1 MSSIV
6 LLAVLLFSVGQG
18 AADGDDETPVSIFH
32 PSYLILAAGIFTAF
46 IAGDLFNLYV
56 GFEILL
62 VASYVLI
69 TLGSTESRIRT
80 GVVYIVV
87 SLVSSILFLAAI
99 AMIYGA
105 LGTVNMVQISERM
118 AQLPPDTQL
127 LLHLMLLL
135 AFSIKAAVFPL
146 SFWLPDSYPTAPAP
160 VTAVFAGLL
169 TKVGVYAL
177 IRTETQLF
185 SDSDVNLLLMI
196 VALATM
202 IVGVLGAVAQ
212 AELKRIL
219 SFTLVSH
226 VGYMVFGLAIATPA
240 AIGATIYYMVH
251 HIVVQ
256 TTLFL
261 AIGLIERRAG
271 STSILRVTGLM
282 RAAPVIAVL
291 YFIPAIN
298 LGGLPPFSGFI
309 GKFAL
314 FDAAAEVGTP
324 IMIVLIVGG
333 IVTSLLTLYALM
345 RAWNLSFWREEQDSA
360 ETESRIS
367 YLGAAPA
374 AGIKTERRVIPSIMT
389 MTTAGMVGVTD
400 RAHGL
405 RGPPVRRVRPH
416 RRLAPR
422 ARQPDA
428 AAGGGRPVS
437 PDSRQSTRRIAAQ
450 VVAAAA
456 LLRVARRA
464 VDAALG
470 PVHLVAFVTGR
481 GGGGRRDAR
490 VPSAAGGAV
499 GPGQPLVGPRLRAR
513 VPRRARARV
522 AHGGLAGVRLPAA
535 AGRRRDRGAAPDR
548 RRPDHDAHGGDG
560 IPHSRIPH
568 HRRGPRPADPVPAH
582 HRRAHRS
589 GCRAPAREHPAV
601 GGAHRAR
608 RRLARRRSTA
618 SPRPRRE
625 SRREPVRLRHRG
637 RLRRGGARDPVADR
651 RRARRSSTARSP
663 PTCC

>member
-1 MSSIV
+1 VNALVPLLVTLPLLGAAAALIAGRHRKAQVVVSVLTLTAVLVIAAVLLVVVDAGNAPLAVSVGNWPIPFGIVLYVDRLAALLVVVSSVV

-18 AADGDDETPVSIFH
+18 AADGDDDTPVSIFH

-99 AMIYGA
+99 AVIYGA

-118 AQLPPDTQL
+118 TQLPQQTQTV
-127 LLHLMLLL
+127 LHILLLL

-185 SDSDVNLLLMI
+185 AENDINTLLLI
-196 VALATM
+196 IALATM

-226 VGYMVFGLAIATPA
+226 VGYMIFGLAIATPA
-240 AIGATIYYMVH
+240 AIGATVYYIVH
-251 HIVVQ
+251 HIIVQ

-261 AIGLIERRAG
+261 AVGLVERRAG
-271 STSILRVTGLM
+271 STSILRVKGLLKV
-282 RAAPVIAVL
+282 APLIAVL

-314 FDAAAEVGTP
+314 FEAAASVGTP
-324 IMIVLIVGG
+324 LMIVLIVGG

-345 RAWNLSFWREEQDSA
+345 RAWNLAFWREEEDSA
-360 ETESRIS
+360 ETEGRLSH
-367 YLGAAPA
+367 LGNAPA
-374 AGIKTERRVIPSIMT
+374 ADEQQERRRIPAIMT
-389 MTTAGMVGVTD
+389 IATSGMVGVTIALTVFAGPLYALCD
-400 RAHGL
+400 RIGE
-405 RGPPVRRVRPH
+405 
-416 RRLAPR
+416 
-422 ARQPDA
+422 
-428 AAGGGRPVS
+428 
-437 PDSRQSTRRIAAQ
+437 
-450 VVAAAA
+450 A
-456 LLRVARRA
+456 LLQ
-464 VDAALG
+464 
-470 PVHLVAFVTGR
+470 PVTLTQLDGEVR
-481 GGGGRRDAR
+481 G
-490 VPSAAGGAV
+490 
-499 GPGQPLVGPRLRAR
+499 
-513 VPRRARARV
+513 
-522 AHGGLAGVRLPAA
+522 
-535 AGRRRDRGAAPDR
+535 
-548 RRPDHDAHGGDG
+548 
-560 IPHSRIPH
+560 
-568 HRRGPRPADPVPAH
+568 
-582 HRRAHRS
+582 
-589 GCRAPAREHPAV
+589 
-601 GGAHRAR
+601 
-608 RRLARRRSTA
+608 
-618 SPRPRRE
+618 
-625 SRREPVRLRHRG
+625 
-637 RLRRGGARDPVADR
+637 
-651 RRARRSSTARSP
+651 
-663 PTCC
+663 

>member
-1 MSSIV
+1 MNEIAPALVPLLVTLPLLGAAIALIAGRHRRTQVVVSVITLTVVTAISAALLYVVDTGDEAVAVSVGAWPVPFGIVLYVDRLAALLVMVSAIV

-18 AADGDDETPVSIFH
+18 AADGDDETPVTIFH
-32 PSYLILAAGIFTAF
+32 PSYLILAAGIFNAF
-46 IAGDLFNLYV
+46 IAGDLFNLFV

-87 SLVSSILFLAAI
+87 SLVSSILFLSAI

-105 LGTVNMVQISERM
+105 LGTVNMAQISLRM
-118 AQLPPDTQL
+118 GDLPQETQL
-127 LLHLMLLL
+127 VLHLMLLI

-169 TKVGVYAL
+169 TKVGVYAI

-185 SDSDVNLLLMI
+185 LYNDINFLLMI

-226 VGYMVFGLAIATPA
+226 IGYMIFGLAIATPA

-261 AIGLIERRAG
+261 AVGLVERRAG
-271 STSILRVTGLM
+271 STSILRVKGLM

-291 YFIPAIN
+291 YFIPAVN

-324 IMIVLIVGG
+324 IMMVLIVGG

-345 RAWNLSFWREEQDSA
+345 RAWNLSFWREEDDSA
-360 ETESRIS
+360 ETEARIS
-367 YLGAAPA
+367 YLGAAP
-374 AGIKTERRVIPSIMT
+374 GGVDTERRVIPKIMT
-389 MTTAGMVGVTD
+389 ASTAGMVAVTV
-400 RAHGL
+400 AL
-405 RGPPVRRVRPH
+405 TIFAGPLYDVC
-416 RRLAPR
+416 
-422 ARQPDA
+422 ARI
-428 AAGGGRPVS
+428 G
-437 PDSRQSTRRIAAQ
+437 
-450 VVAAAA
+450 AA
-456 LLRVARRA
+456 LL
-464 VDAALG
+464 
-470 PVHLVAFVTGR
+470 
-481 GGGGRRDAR
+481 
-490 VPSAAGGAV
+490 
-499 GPGQPLVGPRLRAR
+499 
-513 VPRRARARV
+513 
-522 AHGGLAGVRLPAA
+522 
-535 AGRRRDRGAAPDR
+535 
-548 RRPDHDAHGGDG
+548 
-560 IPHSRIPH
+560 
-568 HRRGPRPADPVPAH
+568 
-582 HRRAHRS
+582 
-589 GCRAPAREHPAV
+589 
-601 GGAHRAR
+601 
-608 RRLARRRSTA
+608 
-618 SPRPRRE
+618 
-625 SRREPVRLRHRG
+625 EPVTLVQIQQDVG
-637 RLRRGGARDPVADR
+637 SDFVKELEEVQP
-651 RRARRSSTARSP
+651 
-663 PTCC
+663 

>member
-1 MSSIV
+1 MSALVPLLVTLPLLGAAIALIAGRHRKTQVAVSVITLTVVLIIAAVLLVVVDAGDAPIAVSVGGWPVPFGIVLYVDRLAALLVVVSSVV

-18 AADGDDETPVSIFH
+18 AADGDDDTPVSIFH

-99 AMIYGA
+99 AVIYGA

-118 AQLPPDTQL
+118 TLLPQQTQTV
-127 LLHLMLLL
+127 LHVLLLL

-169 TKVGVYAL
+169 TKVGVYAM
-177 IRTETQLF
+177 IRTETELF
-185 SDSDVNLLLMI
+185 RDNDLNFLLLI

-261 AIGLIERRAG
+261 AVGLIERRAG
-271 STSILRVTGLM
+271 STSILKVKGLM
-282 RAAPVIAVL
+282 KAAPVIAVL

-314 FDAAAEVGTP
+314 FDAAAQVGTP
-324 IMIVLIVGG
+324 IMMVLIVAG

-345 RAWNLSFWREEQDSA
+345 RAWNLAFWREEDDSA
-360 ETESRIS
+360 ETEARIS
-367 YLGAAPA
+367 YLADAQAASVE
-374 AGIKTERRVIPSIMT
+374 TERRVIPRIMT
-389 MTTAGMVGVTD
+389 AATAGMVAVTV
-400 RAHGL
+400 AL
-405 RGPPVRRVRPH
+405 TIFAGPLYEICTRI
-416 RRLAPR
+416 
-422 ARQPDA
+422 
-428 AAGGGRPVS
+428 GGALLEPVS
-437 PDSRQSTRRIAAQ
+437 ISQLQDE
-450 VVAAAA
+450 
-456 LLRVARRA
+456 
-464 VDAALG
+464 
-470 PVHLVAFVTGR
+470 
-481 GGGGRRDAR
+481 
-490 VPSAAGGAV
+490 AGK
-499 GPGQPLVGPRLRAR
+499 
-513 VPRRARARV
+513 
-522 AHGGLAGVRLPAA
+522 
-535 AGRRRDRGAAPDR
+535 
-548 RRPDHDAHGGDG
+548 
-560 IPHSRIPH
+560 
-568 HRRGPRPADPVPAH
+568 
-582 HRRAHRS
+582 
-589 GCRAPAREHPAV
+589 
-601 GGAHRAR
+601 
-608 RRLARRRSTA
+608 
-618 SPRPRRE
+618 
-625 SRREPVRLRHRG
+625 
-637 RLRRGGARDPVADR
+637 
-651 RRARRSSTARSP
+651 
-663 PTCC
+663 

>member
-1 MSSIV
+1 MSVSALVPLLVTLPLLGAAITLIAGRHRRAQVAVSVVTLTVVLAIAAVLLIAVDAGNAPIAVSVGNWPIPFGIVLYVDRLAALLVVVSSIV

-18 AADGDDETPVSIFH
+18 AADGDEDTPVSIFH
-32 PSYLILAAGIFTAF
+32 PSYLILAAGIFAAF

-69 TLGSTESRIRT
+69 TLGGTESRIRA

-105 LGTVNMVQISERM
+105 LGTVNMIQISERM
-118 AQLPPDTQL
+118 TQLPQQTQTV
-127 LLHLMLLL
+127 LHVLLLL

-169 TKVGVYAL
+169 TKVGVYAM
-177 IRTETQLF
+177 IRTETLIF
-185 SDSDVNLLLMI
+185 RENDLNFALLV

-202 IVGVLGAVAQ
+202 IVGVLGALAQ

-261 AIGLIERRAG
+261 AVGLIERKAG
-271 STSILRVTGLM
+271 STSILRVKGLM

-309 GKFAL
+309 GKYAL

-324 IMIVLIVGG
+324 IMMVLIVGG

-345 RAWNLSFWREEQDSA
+345 RAWNLAFWREDEDSA
-360 ETESRIS
+360 ETEARIS

-374 AGIKTERRVIPSIMT
+374 AAVETERRVIPRIMT
-389 MTTAGMVGVTD
+389 AATAGMVAVTI
-400 RAHGL
+400 GL
-405 RGPPVRRVRPH
+405 TVFAGPLYEVCTRIGAS
-416 RRLAPR
+416 LLE
-422 ARQPDA
+422 
-428 AAGGGRPVS
+428 PVS
-437 PDSRQSTRRIAAQ
+437 ISQLQDE
-450 VVAAAA
+450 
-456 LLRVARRA
+456 
-464 VDAALG
+464 
-470 PVHLVAFVTGR
+470 
-481 GGGGRRDAR
+481 
-490 VPSAAGGAV
+490 
-499 GPGQPLVGPRLRAR
+499 
-513 VPRRARARV
+513 
-522 AHGGLAGVRLPAA
+522 
-535 AGRRRDRGAAPDR
+535 AGR
-548 RRPDHDAHGGDG
+548 
-560 IPHSRIPH
+560 
-568 HRRGPRPADPVPAH
+568 
-582 HRRAHRS
+582 
-589 GCRAPAREHPAV
+589 
-601 GGAHRAR
+601 
-608 RRLARRRSTA
+608 
-618 SPRPRRE
+618 
-625 SRREPVRLRHRG
+625 
-637 RLRRGGARDPVADR
+637 
-651 RRARRSSTARSP
+651 
-663 PTCC
+663 

>member
-1 MSSIV
+1 MSALVPLLVTLPLLGAAVALIAGRHRRTQVVVSVVTLTLVTVIATVLLFAVDSGDEAIAVSVGGWPVPFGIVLYVDRLAALLVVVSSIV

-18 AADGDDETPVSIFH
+18 AADGDDETPISIFH
-32 PSYLILAAGIFTAF
+32 PSYLILAAGIFNAF

-105 LGTVNMVQISERM
+105 LGTVNMAQIAQRMVELPQDVQ
-118 AQLPPDTQL
+118 LV
-127 LLHLMLLL
+127 LHLMLLL
-135 AFSIKAAVFPL
+135 AFAIKAAVFPL

-169 TKVGVYAL
+169 TKVGVYAM

-185 SDSDVNLLLMI
+185 NDSDVNTLLLI

-226 VGYMVFGLAIATPA
+226 VGYMVFGLAIATEE

-261 AIGLIERRAG
+261 AVGLIERRAG
-271 STSILRVTGLM
+271 STSILRVKGLM

-291 YFIPAIN
+291 YFIPAVN

-314 FDAAAEVGTP
+314 FDAAASDGSP
-324 IMIVLIVGG
+324 LMIVLIVAG

-345 RAWNLSFWREEQDSA
+345 RAWNLSFWREEDDSA
-360 ETESRIS
+360 ETEARIS

-374 AGIKTERRVIPSIMT
+374 AGDESERRVIPRIMT
-389 MTTAGMVGVTD
+389 SATAGMVAVTV
-400 RAHGL
+400 AL
-405 RGPPVRRVRPH
+405 TVFAGPLYDVCE
-416 RRLAPR
+416 
-422 ARQPDA
+422 
-428 AAGGGRPVS
+428 
-437 PDSRQSTRRIAAQ
+437 RIGS
-450 VVAAAA
+450 A
-456 LLRVARRA
+456 LLQPVTL
-464 VDAALG
+464 VQLEQEAA
-470 PVHLVAFVTGR
+470 
-481 GGGGRRDAR
+481 
-490 VPSAAGGAV
+490 
-499 GPGQPLVGPRLRAR
+499 
-513 VPRRARARV
+513 
-522 AHGGLAGVRLPAA
+522 
-535 AGRRRDRGAAPDR
+535 
-548 RRPDHDAHGGDG
+548 
-560 IPHSRIPH
+560 
-568 HRRGPRPADPVPAH
+568 
-582 HRRAHRS
+582 
-589 GCRAPAREHPAV
+589 E
-601 GGAHRAR
+601 
-608 RRLARRRSTA
+608 
-618 SPRPRRE
+618 
-625 SRREPVRLRHRG
+625 
-637 RLRRGGARDPVADR
+637 
-651 RRARRSSTARSP
+651 
-663 PTCC
+663 

>member
-1 MSSIV
+1 MSALVPLLVTLPLLGAAIALIAGRYRRVQVGVSIATLTIVLVIAAVLLYAVDVGDQAIAVSVGGWPVPFGIVLYVDRLAALLVVVSSIV

-18 AADGDDETPVSIFH
+18 AADNDDDTPVSIFH

-69 TLGSTESRIRT
+69 TLGSTENRIRT

-87 SLVSSILFLAAI
+87 SLVSSVLFLAAI

-105 LGTVNMVQISERM
+105 LGTVNMAQIADRM
-118 AQLPPDTQL
+118 TELPQDTQL
-127 LLHLMLLL
+127 VLHLMLLL

-169 TKVGVYAL
+169 TKVGVYAI

-185 SDSDVNLLLMI
+185 ADNDVNFLLLI
-196 VALATM
+196 VAFATM

-226 VGYMVFGLAIATPA
+226 VGYMIFGLAIATPA

-261 AIGLIERRAG
+261 AVGLIERRAG
-271 STSILRVTGLM
+271 STSILKVKGLM

-324 IMIVLIVGG
+324 IMMVLIVAG

-345 RAWNLSFWREEQDSA
+345 RAWNLSFWREEDDSA
-360 ETESRIS
+360 ETEARIS
-367 YLGAAPA
+367 YLGASPA
-374 AGIKTERRVIPSIMT
+374 ATETETERRVIPKIMT
-389 MTTAGMVGVTD
+389 AATAGMVGMTVALTVF
-400 RAHGL
+400 A
-405 RGPPVRRVRPH
+405 GPLYTLCERIG
-416 RRLAPR
+416 
-422 ARQPDA
+422 DA
-428 AAGGGRPVS
+428 LLQPVS
-437 PDSRQSTRRIAAQ
+437 ISQIQ
-450 VVAAAA
+450 
-456 LLRVARRA
+456 
-464 VDAALG
+464 
-470 PVHLVAFVTGR
+470 
-481 GGGGRRDAR
+481 
-490 VPSAAGGAV
+490 
-499 GPGQPLVGPRLRAR
+499 QE
-513 VPRRARARV
+513 
-522 AHGGLAGVRLPAA
+522 
-535 AGRRRDRGAAPDR
+535 
-548 RRPDHDAHGGDG
+548 
-560 IPHSRIPH
+560 
-568 HRRGPRPADPVPAH
+568 AD
-582 HRRAHRS
+582 
-589 GCRAPAREHPAV
+589 E
-601 GGAHRAR
+601 
-608 RRLARRRSTA
+608 
-618 SPRPRRE
+618 
-625 SRREPVRLRHRG
+625 
-637 RLRRGGARDPVADR
+637 
-651 RRARRSSTARSP
+651 
-663 PTCC
+663 

>member
-1 MSSIV
+1 MSVSALVPLLVTLPLLGAAIALIAGRHRKTQVAVSVVTLTLVLAIAAVLLVVVDIGNAPIAVSVGNWPIPFGIVLYVDRLAALLVVVSSIV

-18 AADGDDETPVSIFH
+18 AADGDDDTPVSIFH

-99 AMIYGA
+99 AVIYGA
-105 LGTVNMVQISERM
+105 LGTVNMIQISERM
-118 AQLPPDTQL
+118 TQLPQQTQTV
-127 LLHLMLLL
+127 LHVLLLL

-169 TKVGVYAL
+169 TKVGVYAM
-177 IRTETQLF
+177 IRTETLLF
-185 SDSDVNLLLMI
+185 SENDVNFVLMI

-261 AIGLIERRAG
+261 AVGLIERRAG
-271 STSILRVTGLM
+271 STSILRVKGLM

-309 GKFAL
+309 GKYAL

-324 IMIVLIVGG
+324 IMMVLIVGG

-345 RAWNLSFWREEQDSA
+345 RAWNLAFWREEEDSA

-374 AGIKTERRVIPSIMT
+374 AAVETERRVIPRIMT
-389 MTTAGMVGVTD
+389 AATAGMVAVTV
-400 RAHGL
+400 AL
-405 RGPPVRRVRPH
+405 TVFAGPLYEVC
-416 RRLAPR
+416 
-422 ARQPDA
+422 ARI
-428 AAGGGRPVS
+428 GESLLEPVS
-437 PDSRQSTRRIAAQ
+437 ISQLQDE
-450 VVAAAA
+450 
-456 LLRVARRA
+456 
-464 VDAALG
+464 
-470 PVHLVAFVTGR
+470 
-481 GGGGRRDAR
+481 
-490 VPSAAGGAV
+490 AG
-499 GPGQPLVGPRLRAR
+499 Q
-513 VPRRARARV
+513 
-522 AHGGLAGVRLPAA
+522 
-535 AGRRRDRGAAPDR
+535 
-548 RRPDHDAHGGDG
+548 
-560 IPHSRIPH
+560 
-568 HRRGPRPADPVPAH
+568 
-582 HRRAHRS
+582 
-589 GCRAPAREHPAV
+589 
-601 GGAHRAR
+601 
-608 RRLARRRSTA
+608 
-618 SPRPRRE
+618 
-625 SRREPVRLRHRG
+625 
-637 RLRRGGARDPVADR
+637 
-651 RRARRSSTARSP
+651 
-663 PTCC
+663 

>member
-1 MSSIV
+1 MSALVPLLVTLPLLGAAIALIAGRHRRTQVAVSVVTLTVVLVIAAVLLVVVDAGGLPIVVSVGGWPIPIGIVLYVDRLAALLVVVSSVV

-69 TLGSTESRIRT
+69 TLGSTENRIRT

-99 AMIYGA
+99 AVIYGA
-105 LGTVNMVQISERM
+105 LGTVNMAQIADRM
-118 AQLPPDTQL
+118 TELPQETQTV
-127 LLHLMLLL
+127 LHLLLLL

-169 TKVGVYAL
+169 TKVGVYAM

-185 SDSDVNLLLMI
+185 RDNDLNLLLLI

-226 VGYMVFGLAIATPA
+226 VGYMVFGLAIATPL

-261 AIGLIERRAG
+261 AVGLIERRAG
-271 STSILRVTGLM
+271 STSILRVKGLM
-282 RAAPVIAVL
+282 RAAPIIAVL
-291 YFIPAIN
+291 YFIPAVN

-309 GKFAL
+309 GKYAL

-324 IMIVLIVGG
+324 IMMVLIVGG
-333 IVTSLLTLYALM
+333 VVTSLLTLYALM
-345 RAWNLSFWREEQDSA
+345 RAWNLAFWREEDDSA
-360 ETESRIS
+360 ETEARIS
-367 YLGAAPA
+367 YLGDAPEAA
-374 AGIKTERRVIPSIMT
+374 IQTEKRVIPKIMT
-389 MTTAGMVGVTD
+389 AATGGMVAVTV
-400 RAHGL
+400 AL
-405 RGPPVRRVRPH
+405 TIFAGPLYDVC
-416 RRLAPR
+416 
-422 ARQPDA
+422 
-428 AAGGGRPVS
+428 
-437 PDSRQSTRRIAAQ
+437 TRIG
-450 VVAAAA
+450 AA
-456 LLRVARRA
+456 LL
-464 VDAALG
+464 
-470 PVHLVAFVTGR
+470 
-481 GGGGRRDAR
+481 
-490 VPSAAGGAV
+490 
-499 GPGQPLVGPRLRAR
+499 
-513 VPRRARARV
+513 
-522 AHGGLAGVRLPAA
+522 
-535 AGRRRDRGAAPDR
+535 
-548 RRPDHDAHGGDG
+548 
-560 IPHSRIPH
+560 
-568 HRRGPRPADPVPAH
+568 
-582 HRRAHRS
+582 
-589 GCRAPAREHPAV
+589 
-601 GGAHRAR
+601 
-608 RRLARRRSTA
+608 
-618 SPRPRRE
+618 
-625 SRREPVRLRHRG
+625 EPVS
-637 RLRRGGARDPVADR
+637 VAQLEQEV
-651 RRARRSSTARSP
+651 SP
-663 PTCC
+663 